1 MVLILIFPSP
11 LAPTPCSC
19 HLNYGKTVE
28 TAFPLFHARRG
39 RVIVRFHFFVCRP
52 KPMRLRLWHRLF
64 LAFAVLS
71 VAIIAG
77 FVAWQQHNF
86 RTEFSKYLNE
96 VTRQRLQAASERLAD
111 AYAEHGSWDFLRG
124 DMRAFDV
131 LVDPYR
137 SRRGAESAPEM
148 PAPPDDASLPADPSR
163 PPRAESLPHGFT
175 NRVLLVDAVGM
186 PVVGDPRLIETV
198 DELRVAID
206 VGGNDV
212 GSLLSR
218 RIPARTFGG
227 TDLAFALAQR
237 HAAIV
242 AGAVALFV
250 ALGFAFALARWLLAP
265 VRALT
270 SGMHALTAGD
280 YAQRVAPTG
289 SAELGALARDFNRL
303 AQTLEA
309 HREARRH
316 WGADIAHELRT
327 PLSVL
332 RGEISALQDGV
343 RAPTPAAFD
352 SLAIEGERLSGLIE
366 DLYQLALADA
376 GALEYRF
383 EMLDFAELVRDAVQ
397 LHRRAC
403 ADAGLTIE
411 SSLPDDALPI
421 RGDARRLGQLLDNL
435 IVNARR
441 YTDASGRIRIE
452 LSRGRDSACLILDDT
467 PPGVPAESLPM
478 LFERLYRVD
487 AARGRASGGAGLG
500 LAICRAIVEAH
511 DGTIC
516 ADASPLGGLRIR
528 VDLPCD
534 KETRT

>member
-1 MVLILIFPSP
+1 
-11 LAPTPCSC
+11 
-19 HLNYGKTVE
+19 
-28 TAFPLFHARRG
+28 
-39 RVIVRFHFFVCRP
+39 
-52 KPMRLRLWHRLF
+52 MRLRLWHRLF

-77 FVAWQQHNF
+77 FVVWQQRNF
-86 RTEFSKYLNE
+86 REGFSTYLND
-96 VTRQRLQAASERLAD
+96 VAHQRLQSAGERLAE
-111 AYAEHGSWDFLRG
+111 AYAEHGSSWDFLRR
-124 DMRAFDV
+124 DARAFDAY
-131 LVDPYR
+131 VDPFR
-137 SRRGAESAPEM
+137 SKRKVLQDEPPRDPSDAPPPRGEIKPPPDLPPPNAPPPDVPPPPRGASGRVLLL
-148 PAPPDDASLPADPSR
+148 DAAGASVVGDERLADERDLVRVEIQSGGKGIGR
-163 PPRAESLPHGFT
+163 LLMRKIPPRA
-175 NRVLLVDAVGM
+175 
-186 PVVGDPRLIETV
+186 
-198 DELRVAID
+198 
-206 VGGNDV
+206 
-212 GSLLSR
+212 
-218 RIPARTFGG
+218 FGG
-227 TDLAFALAQR
+227 PDLAFALAQR

-242 AGAVALFV
+242 AGVVALLV

-280 YAQRVAPTG
+280 YSRRVAAGG

-309 HREARRH
+309 HRDARRR

-352 SLAIEGERLSGLIE
+352 SLAAEGERLSGLIE

-383 EMLDFAELVRDAVQ
+383 EALDLVEVVRDAAQ
-397 LHRRAC
+397 LQKRAC
-403 ADAGLTIE
+403 ADATLALE
-411 SSLPDDALPI
+411 LSLPGEAMVV

-435 IVNARR
+435 IANARR
-441 YTDASGRIRIE
+441 YTDAPGRIRIALTRAQE
-452 LSRGRDSACLILDDT
+452 WVRLVIDDT
-467 PPGVPAESLPM
+467 PPAVPTESLPL

-487 AARGRASGGAGLG
+487 DSRARNSGGAGLG

-511 DGTIC
+511 GGTIH
-516 ADASPLGGLRIR
+516 AEASPLGGLRIL
-528 VDLPCD
+528 VDLPHTT
-534 KETRT
+534 ETLA